1 MGGNLKFRDQEAYNK
16 FVKALETVYNEGR
29 MIKVDGVSAI
39 NTNMKDG
46 DMVCPFMVET
56 QPNEVIIGPSVE
68 TISVTIDIIG
78 GQKNVEIQRYH
89 TKNDVI
95 CQTKEDE
102 IVFLK
107 FSFSK
112 DSHNVQ
118 FTYRMQVQF
127 AKSVKDVEESYCT
140 AIGILNFFFKPE
152 HKQNAFKDLEMVH
165 TIKKSF
171 QLMCSFWEKLSLIE
185 DELGLSFDP
194 IKVGNMDDHIQDV
207 EELYLLLIKKEAVRV
222 NAKLTSIEST
232 GITLESKDKTLKIG
246 QEIGLTFTSKTSYSI
261 AEEDIT
267 IYTANLLSNARIKEI
282 VEDEEGATKIL
293 YDGTDSMPMY
303 ISCTGHKTSAES
315 EAENS
320 LIMRDKARTQKYK
333 GAWTVNEHYR
343 RELNE

>member
-1 MGGNLKFRDQEAYNK
+1 MGGNLKFRDQESYNK
-16 FVKALETVYNEGR
+16 FLEALEAVYNEGHR
-29 MIKVDGVSAI
+29 VKVDGVSAF

-56 QPNEVIIGPSVE
+56 QPTEVIIGPSVE
-68 TISVTIDIIG
+68 TISITIDIIDG
-78 GQKNVEIQRYH
+78 PKNIEIQRYY
-89 TKNDVI
+89 TKNDI
-95 CQTKEDE
+95 IFQTKEDE
-102 IVFLK
+102 IAFLK

-118 FTYRMQVQF
+118 FTYHMQVQF
-127 AKSVKDVEESYCT
+127 AKSAKDVMESYCT

-152 HKQNAFKDLEMVH
+152 HEQNSSKDLEMVH
-165 TIKKSF
+165 TIKKSL
-171 QLMCSFWEKLSLIE
+171 QLMYSFWEKLSLIE

-207 EELYLLLIKKEAVRV
+207 EELYLLLIKREAVRV
-222 NAKLTSIEST
+222 NAKLTSTEST
-232 GITLESKDKTLKIG
+232 GITLESNDKTLKIG
-246 QEIGLTFTSKTSYSI
+246 QEIGLTFTSKTLYSI

-267 IYTANLLSNARIKEI
+267 IYTANLLSNAIIKEI
-282 VEDEEGATKIL
+282 IEAEEGATKIL

-303 ISCTGHKTSAES
+303 ISCTGHKTSAEA

-333 GAWTVNEHYR
+333 EAWTVNEHYR
-343 RELNE
+343 RELSE